1 MKPLKRNYSEP
12 ELELVKLSFQ
22 KVLESSDPLP
32 TDENEIPFEPEK

>member
-1 MKPLKRNYSEP
+1 MKRNYSEP

-32 TDENEIPFEPEK
+32 TDENEIPFEPE

>member
-1 MKPLKRNYSEP
+1 MRRNYSEP

-32 TDENEIPFEPEK
+32 TDENEIPVEFD